1 MQNAK
6 FRIYYYLC
14 RLKKNYIP
22 MEMKLR
28 LQRVL
33 QIVEEAERTGTMSD
47 LERDIVLA
55 ELREAYSEVKFGVEC
70 TETKAEPEVV
80 APVMTQ
86 SESEPQPQTE
96 VEEQE
101 EQDNEPEVEFEII
114 YNEEDD
120 DEESDE
126 VDGESPIAEPE
137 PTVVPEPAV
146 APQPIAEPEPIVV
159 PEPAVA
165 PQPIVEPAP
174 VAEPIP
180 TVAAKVEERIVET
193 NAFES
198 ELSAFSTTPRR
209 SAILSLYEDS
219 VPVVGE
225 QFREAPSVADV
236 ISCPKGVAEST
247 PLTSLREAIGV
258 ADKFMLVS
266 ELFGGDNDAYEA
278 TINALDVQPS
288 FDDCVIYIAEN
299 CSWRAQSDGTKFM
312 MELLQRKYNA

>member
-14 RLKKNYIP
+14 RLKKSYIP
-22 MEMKLR
+22 MELKLR

-33 QIVEEAERTGTMSD
+33 QIVEEAERAGAMSD

-55 ELREAYSEVKFGVEC
+55 ELREAYSEVKFGMEC
-70 TETKAEPEVV
+70 TEQKVEQEVV
-80 APVMTQ
+80 APLATQ

-126 VDGESPIAEPE
+126 VEDESPIAEPE
-137 PTVVPEPAV
+137 PTV

-165 PQPIVEPAP
+165 PQPIVEPAH
-174 VAEPIP
+174 VAEPTP
-180 TVAAKVEERIVET
+180 AVAAKVEERIVET

-258 ADKFMLVS
+258 ADKFMLIS
-266 ELFGGDNDAYEA
+266 ELFGGDSDVYEA

-299 CSWRAQSDGTKFM
+299 CSWRAQSEGTKFM

>member
-14 RLKKNYIP
+14 RLKKSYIP
-22 MEMKLR
+22 MELKLR

-33 QIVEEAERTGTMSD
+33 QIVEEAERAGAMSD

-55 ELREAYSEVKFGVEC
+55 ELREAYSEVKFGMEC
-70 TETKAEPEVV
+70 TEQNVEQEVV
-80 APVMTQ
+80 APLATQ

-101 EQDNEPEVEFEII
+101 EQENEPEVEFEII

-126 VDGESPIAEPE
+126 VEDESPIAEPE
-137 PTVVPEPAV
+137 STV

-165 PQPIVEPAP
+165 PQPIVELAH
-174 VAEPIP
+174 VAEPTP
-180 TVAAKVEERIVET
+180 AVAAKVEERIVET

-258 ADKFMLVS
+258 ADKFMLIS
-266 ELFGGDNDAYEA
+266 ELFGGDSDVYEA

-299 CSWRAQSDGTKFM
+299 CSWRAQSEGTKFM

>member
-14 RLKKNYIP
+14 RLKKSYIP
-22 MEMKLR
+22 MELKLR

-33 QIVEEAERTGTMSD
+33 QIVEEAERAGAMSD

-55 ELREAYSEVKFGVEC
+55 ELREAYSEVKFGMEC
-70 TETKAEPEVV
+70 TEQKVEQEVV
-80 APVMTQ
+80 APLATQ

-126 VDGESPIAEPE
+126 VEDESPIAEPE
-137 PTVVPEPAV
+137 PTV

-165 PQPIVEPAP
+165 PQPIVEPAH
-174 VAEPIP
+174 VAEPTP
-180 TVAAKVEERIVET
+180 AVAAKVEERIVET

-258 ADKFMLVS
+258 ADKFMLIS
-266 ELFGGDNDAYEA
+266 ELFGGDSDVYEA
-278 TINALDVQPS
+278 TISALDVQPS

-299 CSWRAQSDGTKFM
+299 CSWRAQSEGTKFM
-312 MELLQRKYNA
+312 MELLQRKFNA

>member
-14 RLKKNYIP
+14 RLKKSYIP
-22 MEMKLR
+22 MELKLR

-33 QIVEEAERTGTMSD
+33 QIVEEAERAGAMSD

-55 ELREAYSEVKFGVEC
+55 ELREAYSEVKFGIEC
-70 TETKAEPEVV
+70 TEQKVEQEVV
-80 APVMTQ
+80 APLATQ

-126 VDGESPIAEPE
+126 VEDESPIAEPE
-137 PTVVPEPAV
+137 PTV

-165 PQPIVEPAP
+165 PQPIVEPAH
-174 VAEPIP
+174 VAEPTP
-180 TVAAKVEERIVET
+180 AVAAKVEERIVET

-258 ADKFMLVS
+258 ADKFMLIS
-266 ELFGGDNDAYEA
+266 ELFGGDSDVYEA

-299 CSWRAQSDGTKFM
+299 CSWRAQSEGTKFM

>member
-14 RLKKNYIP
+14 RLKKSYIP
-22 MEMKLR
+22 MELKLR

-33 QIVEEAERTGTMSD
+33 QIVEEAERAGAMSD

-55 ELREAYSEVKFGVEC
+55 ELREAYSEVKFGMEC
-70 TETKAEPEVV
+70 TEQNVEQEVV
-80 APVMTQ
+80 APLATQ

-126 VDGESPIAEPE
+126 VEDESPIAEPDPVVAPE
-137 PTVVPEPAV
+137 PTVAPEPA
-146 APQPIAEPEPIVV
+146 
-159 PEPAVA
+159 
-165 PQPIVEPAP
+165 VEPAP
-174 VAEPIP
+174 VAEPTP
-180 TVAAKVEERIVET
+180 AVAATVEERIVET
-193 NAFES
+193 KAFES

-258 ADKFMLVS
+258 ADKFMLIS
-266 ELFGGDNDAYEA
+266 ELFGGDSDVYEA
-278 TINALDVQPS
+278 TISALDVQPS

-299 CSWRAQSDGTKFM
+299 CSWRAQSEGTKFM
-312 MELLQRKYNA
+312 MELLQRKFNA

>member
-14 RLKKNYIP
+14 RLKKSYIP
-22 MEMKLR
+22 MELKLR

-33 QIVEEAERTGTMSD
+33 QIVEEAERAGAMSD

-55 ELREAYSEVKFGVEC
+55 ELREAYSEVKFGMECAEQKVEQ
-70 TETKAEPEVV
+70 EVV
-80 APVMTQ
+80 APLATQ
-86 SESEPQPQTE
+86 SESEPQPQAE

-126 VDGESPIAEPE
+126 VEDESPITEPE
-137 PTVVPEPAV
+137 PVVAPEPAVVPQPVVVPEPAV
-146 APQPIAEPEPIVV
+146 VPQPA
-159 PEPAVA
+159 
-165 PQPIVEPAP
+165 VEPAH
-174 VAEPIP
+174 VAEPTP
-180 TVAAKVEERIVET
+180 AVAAKVEERIVET

-258 ADKFMLVS
+258 ADKFMLIS
-266 ELFGGDNDAYEA
+266 ELFGGDSDVYEA
-278 TINALDVQPS
+278 TISALDVQPS

-299 CSWRAQSDGTKFM
+299 CSWRAQSEGTKFM
-312 MELLQRKYNA
+312 MELLQRKFNA

>member
-1 MQNAK
+1 M
-6 FRIYYYLC
+6 
-14 RLKKNYIP
+14 
-22 MEMKLR
+22 
-28 LQRVL
+28 L
-33 QIVEEAERTGTMSD
+33 QIVEEAERAGAMSD

-55 ELREAYSEVKFGVEC
+55 ELREAYSEVKFGIEC
-70 TETKAEPEVV
+70 TEQKVEQEVV
-80 APVMTQ
+80 APLATQ

-126 VDGESPIAEPE
+126 VEDESPIAEPE
-137 PTVVPEPAV
+137 PTV

-165 PQPIVEPAP
+165 PQPIVEPAH
-174 VAEPIP
+174 VAEPTP
-180 TVAAKVEERIVET
+180 AVAAKVEERIVET

-258 ADKFMLVS
+258 ADKFMLIS
-266 ELFGGDNDAYEA
+266 ELFGGDSDVYEA

-299 CSWRAQSDGTKFM
+299 CSWRAQSEGTKFM